1 MTTLNYTIT
10 IPSHFPSSH
19 SAPTSAMRSEPFLAS
34 SPVAGF
40 GEYEEFAPDDFK
52 AYQTAQKTHAL
63 IVATLIG
70 TGTMGTI
77 IATAFIPPLI
87 WATPIIFISL
97 AVWGV
102 RTYLKYCASQNHF
115 PPSLIAG
122 LNPQDF
128 QAKRA
133 GEHIRENGSAH
144 VLTDATETKKCRLD
158 LIRNAQSSIF
168 LSCYMGEESLD
179 EALDLIKERM
189 AQKRELKVF
198 ILGSDHFLTPENKKK
213 LDHLNATYS
222 DRFFCVFNPEM
233 YHSQHP
239 KGGPQVLSTN
249 HIKLMSIDQ
258 GAYSI
263 IGGSALRP
271 FWDTVTGTE
280 HLTKLRP
287 TFDIFHNPLEAK
299 GFRDMD
305 FAFKSAPGG
314 AGTTAFLEGA
324 KLMLRYAHLQNPE
337 LAQKLKM
344 QFLEVMRS
352 PARTTQVPYLD
363 FRPGRSD
370 NVEMKLFATGPD
382 HTRNSYLHALID
394 LINNAQ
400 HKIVLGH
407 MYFHPPQQFIDA
419 LSNAAK
425 RGVKIH
431 LITNSK
437 DKEAPLAHRFFV
449 DLAQNNYRQLFEK
462 EGHQNIKVHE
472 FYRANTTY
480 HKKVA
485 VIDDRYTGFGSS
497 NLGTKSI
504 EENPADYE
512 FNGIVDSSVFAAE
525 TMRVLHKDME
535 LSHEVPP
542 EKARNPS
549 WDTCLLARFQQLVM
563 TNIL

>member
-1 MTTLNYTIT
+1 MATLNYTIVV
-10 IPSHFPSSH
+10 PPNFQFSN
-19 SAPTSAMRSEPFLAS
+19 SAPSTAVQSSAFSVS

-40 GEYEEFAPDDFK
+40 GEYEEFSPEDFK

-63 IVATLIG
+63 IVAALIG
-70 TGTMGTI
+70 TAAVGTI
-77 IATAFIPPLI
+77 TATIFCLPLI
-87 WATPIIFISL
+87 WAAPIIFIGL
-97 AVWGV
+97 VVLGV
-102 RTYLKYCASQNHF
+102 RTYLKYRASQNHF

-128 QAKRA
+128 HAKRV
-133 GEHIRENGSAH
+133 GELIRENGSAH
-144 VLTDATETKKCRLD
+144 VLKDSVDTKKCRLD
-158 LIRNAQSSIF
+158 LIRNAQSSIL

-189 AQKRELKVF
+189 AQKTGLKVF
-198 ILGSDHFLTPENKKK
+198 IFGSDHFLTSENKKRI
-213 LDHLNATYS
+213 DHLNSIYPN
-222 DRFFCVFNPEM
+222 RFFGVFHPEM

-239 KGGPQVLSTN
+239 KGGSHALNIN

-271 FWDTVTGTE
+271 FWTDVTGTE
-280 HLTKLRP
+280 HLAKVKP
-287 TFDIFHNPLEAK
+287 TFDIFYNPLEAK

-305 FAFKSAPGG
+305 FAFKSASGG

-324 KLMLRYAHLQNPE
+324 KLMLRYAHLQDPE
-337 LAQKLKM
+337 FAQKLKI
-344 QFLEVMRS
+344 QFLDVMQS
-352 PARTTQVPYLD
+352 SATATQVPYLD
-363 FRPGRSD
+363 SRPRKAN
-370 NVEMKLFATGPD
+370 NVDMKLYATGPD
-382 HTRNSYLHALID
+382 HIQNSYLHALID

-400 HKIVLGH
+400 QKIVLSH

-419 LSNAAK
+419 LSNAAQ

-431 LITNSK
+431 IITNSK
-437 DKEAPLAHRFFV
+437 DKEAPLAHRFFS
-449 DLAQNNYRQLFEK
+449 DLAQDKYRGLFEK
-462 EGHQNIKVHE
+462 EGYQNVKVHE

-480 HKKVA
+480 HKKVV

-497 NLGTKSI
+497 NLGTKSL
-504 EENPADYE
+504 ENPADYE
-512 FNGIVDSSVFAAE
+512 FNGIVDSPTFAAE
-525 TMRVLHKDME
+525 TMRILQTDME
-535 LSHEVPP
+535 LSNEVPP

-549 WDTCLLARFQQLVM
+549 WDTRLLARFQELVM